1 MYRLITTIV
10 LLFGI
15 ISAHGQ
21 KYSRYEV
28 DSLLRSLSRSSQDTS
43 GIKLLLALA
52 EFQISKP
59 GEFKADLD
67 SAAVYVE
74 QARHINEKITS
85 PEAEAHISLTSS
97 LLARERGQKE
107 LSRSFAEKAVQIL
120 SKGTDKYELG
130 QAYLGLSECYN
141 YLDEAELPAKIQLVK
156 KATDIFKQGG
166 YIEREAYCYIAYSRL
181 DKGPDTTLERLKTAL
196 SLYQSIHYT
205 NLQSIYDLIGN
216 TYYRLSNFILSL
228 DYELK
233 ALKAAQDSHD
243 TSMQLCDINNHI
255 GITYFQMIEYE
266 KAVTYF
272 KAALITAQSF
282 KDVSKIHTLTLNI
295 GDTYIRLNKPREAL
309 EIFQTV
315 LKNFP
320 VPPNDILN
328 DCRFA
333 TNFLRAYIN
342 LNQFDLAK
350 PYCDHLLNIISRS
363 HLSNDQLLNIHVWVV
378 DYFFV
383 TKQYSNMQIF
393 LVKNDTISRQLG
405 NPAYISANNNWWFKL
420 DTAQHN
426 YKGAVQH
433 LLVSKRIQDTL
444 FTQNKAKQFQQLQVQ
459 FDTREKE
466 NQIALLNQKAALS
479 QSNLQRADLL
489 KNVTIGGIVLVLI
502 IAGLLYRQNG
512 LKRKSNRIITGK
524 NELLQDLVQEKE
536 WLLKEVHHRVK
547 NNLHTLLCL
556 LESQAS
562 HLQNEGLAAVEVSQ
576 HRIYAMSLIHQKLY
590 QSEDIRTVLI
600 DKYIAEFVDY
610 LRDSFEGRSE
620 VHFMLDIEPIRLAV
634 SQAIPLALIINE
646 AVTNSMKYAFP
657 DKRPGTITISMHKS
671 GEQITLVLGDNGV
684 GIGDRPRSPQ
694 AGSLGLELMTGLSK
708 EIHGRVEFTND
719 SGTKIT
725 IIFERDTSFVEGRY
739 TSRGTD
745 KSYLGHY

>member
-10 LLFGI
+10 LLFSI
-15 ISAHGQ
+15 IPAFGQ
-21 KYSRYEV
+21 KYSRSEV
-28 DSLLRSLSRSSQDTS
+28 DSLLRSLSRSRQDTS

-59 GEFKADLD
+59 GEFKTDLD
-67 SAAVYVE
+67 SAAVYLD
-74 QARHINEKITS
+74 QARHINEKINS
-85 PEAEAHISLTSS
+85 PEAEAHIALTGSS
-97 LLARERGQKE
+97 LARERGQKE

-130 QAYLGLSECYN
+130 QAYFGLSECYN
-141 YLDEAELPAKIQLVK
+141 YKDEAELPAKIQLVK
-156 KATDIFKQGG
+156 KAADIFKQGG
-166 YIEREAYCYIAYSRL
+166 YIEREAYCYTALSQL
-181 DKGPDTTLERLKTAL
+181 DKDADTTLEHAKIAL
-196 SLYQSIHYT
+196 SLYRSIHYT
-205 NLQSIYDLIGN
+205 KLQSVYDIFGN
-216 TYYRLSNFILSL
+216 TYYRQSNFILSL

-233 ALKAAQDSHD
+233 ALKAAEDSHD
-243 TSMQLCDINNHI
+243 TTMQLCEINDHI
-255 GITYFQMIEYE
+255 GITYFQLLEYE
-266 KAVTYF
+266 NAVTYF

-282 KDVSKIHTLTLNI
+282 KDVSLTHTLTLNI
-295 GDTYIRLNKPREAL
+295 GDTYIRLKKPREAL
-309 EIFQTV
+309 EILQTG

-320 VPPNDILN
+320 VPANDFGT
-328 DCRFA
+328 DCRYA

-350 PYCDHLLNIISRS
+350 PYCDHLLNIISRD
-363 HLSNDQLLNIHVWVV
+363 HLDKDQLLNIQVWLVN
-378 DYFFV
+378 YFFV
-383 TKQYSNMQIF
+383 TKQYSNMHTF

-405 NPAYISANNNWWFKL
+405 FPAYISANNNWWFRL

-433 LLVSKRIQDTL
+433 LLVSKRIIDSL
-444 FTQNKAKQFQQLQVQ
+444 YTQNKSKQFQQLQVQ

-502 IAGLLYRQNG
+502 IAGLLYRQNR
-512 LKRKSNRIITGK
+512 LKQKNNKIITEK
-524 NELLQDLVQEKE
+524 NELLQNLVREKE

-547 NNLHTLLCL
+547 NNLHTVLCL

-562 HLQNEGLAAVEVSQ
+562 HLKNEGLAAVEVSQ
-576 HRIYAMSLIHQKLY
+576 HRIYAMSLIHKKLY

-610 LRDSFEGRSE
+610 LGDSFEGRSE
-620 VHFMLDIEPIRLAV
+620 VHFILDIEPIRLAL

-657 DKRPGTITISMHKS
+657 DNRPGIITISMHKS

-684 GIGDRPRSPQ
+684 GIGDRSESPK

-708 EIHGRVEFTND
+708 EIHGRIAFASD

-725 IIFERDTSFVEGRY
+725 ITFEQDTIVEGHY
-739 TSRGTD
+739 TSNGTD
-745 KSYLGHY
+745 KSYFGH